1 MLLEVDTAIHRTEER
16 LRGCMKCKTA
26 RRKFKGAG
34 WKLQGRK
41 TDGWEFARA
50 SMSAPGDLA

>member
-1 MLLEVDTAIHRTEER
+1 MLLEVDTAIHRTEEG
-16 LRGCMKCKTA
+16 LRRCMKCKTA

-50 SMSAPGDLA
+50 SMPGSG